1 MNETLNH
8 PKISVIV
15 PVYKAEAYLRCCVD
29 SLLAQTFRDFE
40 ILLID
45 DGSPDKSG
53 EICDEYARQDG
64 RIKALHK
71 KNGGVSSARNVG
83 IEHAQGEWITFV
95 DADDYVKSA
104 YLTDFGLADLKANDK
119 SVLIYQ
125 GISYWK
131 SGVTS
136 PHFHYQEDDSR
147 QSGDSIIER
156 NMLFMDGCPVGKL
169 FRKDVLTS
177 NNIKFDIALSLH
189 EDHVFVF
196 NCFLHTQRI
205 ITREAQNYLY
215 RIDYNPD
222 SLTQR
227 ALDSEGLIRA
237 GKLLIHYNQLLF
249 AKYKVSRKAQR
260 VFITHYGINQLYKAI
275 CYVGERQAEKIL
287 AIKSI
292 MRPSFIIRNYSFCS
306 PLRFFAALLFSL
318 TPTPVLVAFFKITK

>member
-147 QSGDSIIER
+147 QSGDSIIECCLW
-156 NMLFMDGCPVGKL
+156 M
-169 FRKDVLTS
+169 DVL
-177 NNIKFDIALSLH
+177 L
-189 EDHVFVF
+189 E
-196 NCFLHTQRI
+196 NC
-205 ITREAQNYLY
+205 
-215 RIDYNPD
+215 
-222 SLTQR
+222 S
-227 ALDSEGLIRA
+227 
-237 GKLLIHYNQLLF
+237 GKTY
-249 AKYKVSRKAQR
+249 
-260 VFITHYGINQLYKAI
+260 
-275 CYVGERQAEKIL
+275 
-287 AIKSI
+287 
-292 MRPSFIIRNYSFCS
+292 
-306 PLRFFAALLFSL
+306 
-318 TPTPVLVAFFKITK
+318 